1 MFLRKEYY
9 RRMGIYLNGGRKEEG
24 LLFNFWKDNVS
35 EAYKNHKEQMQEE
48 QRKENAFKR
57 HQKMIELQKRDP
69 HAYNRL
75 MAEKEAKETR
85 RQEQL
90 EREQK
95 IAARKSTQLV
105 SFTIIHYCLC
115 YNINYFG
122 RI

>member
-1 MFLRKEYY
+1 
-9 RRMGIYLNGGRKEEG
+9 
-24 LLFNFWKDNVS
+24 
-35 EAYKNHKEQMQEE
+35 
-48 QRKENAFKR
+48 
-57 HQKMIELQKRDP
+57 MIELQKRDP